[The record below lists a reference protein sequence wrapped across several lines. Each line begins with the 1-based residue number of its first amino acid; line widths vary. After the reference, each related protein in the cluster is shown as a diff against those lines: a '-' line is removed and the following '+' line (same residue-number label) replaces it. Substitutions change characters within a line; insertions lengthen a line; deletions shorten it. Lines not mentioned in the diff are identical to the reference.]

1 MEEKI
6 LIESCSSKKT
16 RQFFIGGIIFW
27 LIVSAIFLV
36 LWIHFSK
43 QDWADRKV
51 EYNYYGEY
59 YECELCGY
67 SVGSRATRTDIRA
80 HVLKLHS
87 DEMYTGI
94 FFRYDSIWWAII
106 HWSTLFLAGIF
117 YLIYYSL
124 SHCKIVITDKNI
136 SGRTFWGKKVILP
149 IHMISAFSISKIFSV
164 VAITSSSGCIKFPCI
179 GNREKIAK
187 VLQQLLNERQTKTEI
202 EEKEVLQNN
211 NLTDVDYLIKLKNLL
226 DNNIITQEEFE
237 KKKKEILG
245 I

>member
-36 LWIHFSK
+36 LWIHFTK
-43 QDWADRKV
+43 QNWAAWED
-51 EYNYYGEY
+51 EYYYGGY
-59 YECELCGY
+59 RCRLCGDY
-67 SVGSRATRTDIRA
+67 MRSRTDVRD

-87 DEMYTGI
+87 DEMDTGW
-94 FFRYDSIWWAII
+94 FFCYDSIWWAII
-106 HWSTLFLAGIF
+106 HWSSLFLAGIF

-124 SHCKIVITDKNI
+124 SHCKIIITDKNI

-149 IHMISAFSISKIFSV
+149 IHMISAFSNSKIFSV

-179 GNREKIAK
+179 GNREEIAE
-187 VLQQLLNERQTKTEI
+187 VLQQLLNKRQTKTEI

-245 I
+245 IQ

>member
-6 LIESCSSKKT
+6 LIESRSSEKT
-16 RQFFIGGIIFW
+16 RRFFIGVIIFW
-27 LIVSAIFLV
+27 LIVSAICLV

-43 QDWADRKV
+43 QYWADRQV
-51 EYNYYGEY
+51 YHYYNGYYK
-59 YECELCGY
+59 CELCGDIML
-67 SVGSRATRTDIRA
+67 STDTRA
-80 HVLKLHS
+80 HVLKLHG
-87 DEMYTGI
+87 DEINMEYLLLYGI
-94 FFRYDSIWWAII
+94 EWAII

-164 VAITSSSGCIKFPCI
+164 VAITSSSGFIKFPCI
-179 GNREKIAK
+179 GNLEEIAEI
-187 VLQQLLNERQTKTEI
+187 LQQLLNERQTKTEI

-211 NLTDVDYLIKLKNLL
+211 NLTDVDYLIKLKNLM
-226 DNNIITQEEFE
+226 DNGIITQEEFE
-237 KKKKEILG
+237 TKKKEILG

>member
-6 LIESCSSKKT
+6 LIKSCTSEKT
-16 RQFFIGGIIFW
+16 RRFFICVIIFW

-36 LWIHFSK
+36 LWIHFGK
-43 QDWADRKV
+43 ENWADSKV
-51 EYNYYGEY
+51 RYYYNGY
-59 YECELCGY
+59 YECELCGDIMRPAD
-67 SVGSRATRTDIRA
+67 SRT

-87 DEMYTGI
+87 DKINLLHNYHSVG
-94 FFRYDSIWWAII
+94 WAIV
-106 HWSTLFLAGIF
+106 HWSSLFLPVIF

-164 VAITSSSGCIKFPCI
+164 VAITSSSGFIKFPCI
-179 GNREKIAK
+179 GNREEIAE

-211 NLTDVDYLIKLKNLL
+211 NSTDVDYLIKLKNLL
-226 DNNIITQEEFE
+226 DNNIVTQEEFE

-245 I
+245 IQ

>member
-6 LIESCSSKKT
+6 LIESRSSEKT
-16 RQFFIGGIIFW
+16 RRFFIGVIFFW
-27 LIVSAIFLV
+27 LIVSAICLV

-43 QDWADRKV
+43 QYWADRQV
-51 EYNYYGEY
+51 SYYRY
-59 YECELCGY
+59 QIYKCEICGDKMP
-67 SVGSRATRTDIRA
+67 STDTRA

-87 DEMYTGI
+87 DEMNMEESLFHYSVNEWGI
-94 FFRYDSIWWAII
+94 M

-164 VAITSSSGCIKFPCI
+164 VAITSSSGYIKFPCI
-179 GNREKIAK
+179 GNREEIAE

-211 NLTDVDYLIKLKNLL
+211 NSTDVDYLIKLKNLM
-226 DNNIITQEEFE
+226 DNGIITQEEFE
-237 KKKKEILG
+237 TKKKEILG